1 MKKFLLVAPLALVSV
16 AAHGQA
22 VSVNGGAIQGTITD
36 ASGAAI
42 SGATVTITN
51 LGTSV
56 SKTTT
61 TDKSGFYGVGPLNPG
76 EYTVAVAAS
85 GFQQLEVKTVVRTGT
100 ATPGTFKLQIGQ
112 SSETIEVT
120 AGDIQVNTDQAGVSD
135 VITREQVEAL
145 PVNGRNFLDLAQI
158 EPGVQLQNGTSFD
171 PTKSGYTGISVN
183 GVSGRTTRIILDGSD
198 ITDEF
203 VGTTIFNVSS
213 GAVNEF
219 QLNRSTQD
227 VSGEVTS
234 QGQVLVSTR
243 SGTNSIHGQA
253 FYQFQDQRALY
264 ANPNYTPNA
273 AGQKLPPY
281 FQRNQ
286 FGGSVGGPIIKDKL
300 FYFGNAERIQQVN
313 GAPANLGSIFG
324 TSTAATAFPTIA
336 APYHQTYSTIRLD
349 YQGPFGGHYFA
360 RGNYNVD
367 SSVTGTYYSVYAN
380 RDNTYGLAFGADF
393 SHGRLTHSFRG
404 GYEKFH
410 NLIGDATGS
419 GVYNP
424 LGGTVA
430 LTYGSQIA
438 FGPNANAPQAT
449 YQSDKQV
456 RYDGSWTVGSH
467 NIRFGG
473 ALNRIQSGAYAA
485 FYKLAPRVT
494 LAATAALTGVKTT
507 NNPTGEN
514 CNGAPFSSNPTPCTA
529 DPVNGYNITGGFTF
543 SNGLGYST
551 EIPSFNQPYG
561 GAASWRASGYI
572 SDSWKITPSM
582 NVSAGLRYSI
592 DTNRENND
600 IDQPTC
606 AAYAA
611 GSAFASSPSAYVCNG
626 KSANTY
632 LSSLWDPSLT
642 GRVHQP
648 VANFSPQIG
657 LNFAP
662 GNHKTSFR
670 SGFGVFSESVVWN
683 NSSNARG
690 TILPVSYGYS
700 TVSTVCSAY
709 SITYPNG
716 EVATTTPNGQDLQT
730 WCQNSTVGQAAGQI
744 VAIAQKYQSLF
755 QPTANATYLANRLSA
770 SGIYGQNYKQ
780 PYSLQW
786 NFGVQRE
793 LWKGAVISA
802 DYVHNSSMRIG
813 QTIDINHI
821 GAARTFKSA
830 YGLYAINRLSM
841 LSSTKGSCGMA
852 TAATAQTVVQC
863 IITNNPTYTI
873 NNFASQ
879 GLDTAAN
886 YTSSLNYKFSKG
898 TGVKGTGLDANGI
911 PVSPAAFPGINE
923 DLGSGAFIRP
933 TGRSGYDA
941 LQIVYRQSQ
950 AHPAPGIERGNLQ
963 ISYNYSRIV
972 SNLTSSD
979 EFFSSGAYD
988 KDNPNQF
995 MGRNGLDRTNQ
1006 LSFGGAFKVKYGPQI
1021 GLIGHFFS
1029 ALPTTMALDSGIG
1042 NGAIFQTDLTG
1053 DGTVG
1058 STTGEPAPGTNPG
1071 DYMHRYKG
1079 ANLNNYI
1086 NTFNGSYAGKLTPAG
1101 QAVVNSGL
1109 MTTSQ
1114 MTVLK
1119 GVVRPISLAPQSVA
1133 PDNPMYSSLDVN
1145 VTYPF
1150 KLSKFRE
1157 GLSLEP
1163 GIAFYNVGNMGNFG
1177 TYTGTLQNIDTA
1189 KSGTNADP
1197 TGVVNSSNGGQGFIN
1212 GTNGIVNFSKR
1223 TLRGAGTF
1231 AQGAPRSAEFS
1242 LKLNF

>member
-42 SGATVTITN
+42 SGANITITN
-51 LGTSV
+51 IGTSV
-56 SKTTT
+56 TKIVT
-61 TDKSGFYGVGPLNPG
+61 TDKSGFYSVGPLNPG
-76 EYTVAVAAS
+76 DYTVTVAAS
-85 GFQQLEVKTVVRTGT
+85 GFQQLEVKTVIRTGT
-100 ATPGTFKLQIGQ
+100 ATPGTFKLQVGQ

-243 SGTNSIHGQA
+243 SGTNAIHGQG
-253 FYQFQDQRALY
+253 FYQFQDQRAGY
-264 ANPNYTPNA
+264 ANPNYTAPNT
-273 AGQKLPPY
+273 PPY

-286 FGGSVGGPIIKDKL
+286 FGGSVGGPILKDKL

-313 GAPANLGSIFG
+313 AAPSSLGTLFNSGSIA
-324 TSTAATAFPTIA
+324 SAFPTIG
-336 APYHQTYSTIRLD
+336 APYRQTYSTIRLD

-367 SSVTGTYYSVYAN
+367 SSVTGTYYSVYQN

-410 NLIGDATGS
+410 NLIVDATGS

-424 LGGTVA
+424 LGGAVA
-430 LTYGSQIA
+430 LTYSGQIA

-449 YQSDKQV
+449 YQSDKQM
-456 RYDGSWTVGSH
+456 RYDGSWTVGAH

-473 ALNRIQSGAYAA
+473 ALNRIQAGAYAA

-494 LAATAALTGVKTT
+494 LTANALLGGTVTS
-507 NNPTGEN
+507 NNPLGEG
-514 CNGAPFSSNPTPCTA
+514 CNGTVTTTTCAG
-529 DPVNGYNITGGFTF
+529 DPVNGYNLVGGFTF
-543 SNGLGYST
+543 SNGYGYST
-551 EIPSFNQPYG
+551 ELPGFNAPYG
-561 GAASWRASGYI
+561 GSSSWRGSGYI
-572 SDSWKITPSM
+572 SDSWKVTPSLSL
-582 NVSAGLRYSI
+582 VAGLRYSI

-606 AAYAA
+606 AAYAS
-611 GSAFASSPSAYVCNG
+611 GSPFATSNAAYVCNG
-626 KSANTY
+626 KASNTY

-642 GRVHQP
+642 GKVNQP
-648 VANFSPQIG
+648 TKNFGPQIG
-657 LNFAP
+657 FNYAP
-662 GNHKTSFR
+662 GNHKTSLR
-670 SGFGVFSESVVWN
+670 GGFGLFYESVVWN

-690 TILPVSYGYS
+690 NILPVYYGYS
-700 TVSTVCSAY
+700 TITSVCSAY
-709 SITYPNG
+709 SITYPDG
-716 EVATTTPNGQDLQT
+716 SIATTTPNGQDLQT
-730 WCQNSTVGQAAGQI
+730 WCKNSTVSQAAGQV
-744 VAIAQKYQSLF
+744 VAIAQKYQAMYT
-755 QPTANATYLANRLSA
+755 PTANPTYVANRLSA

-786 NFGVQRE
+786 NFGIQRE
-793 LWKGAVISA
+793 LWKGAVITA
-802 DYVHNSSMRIG
+802 DYVHNSSLKIG
-813 QTIDINHI
+813 QTIDLNHI
-821 GAARTFKSA
+821 GAARTFSSA
-830 YGLYAINRLSM
+830 NALAAINRVSALSA
-841 LSSTKGSCGMA
+841 TKGSCGTA
-852 TAATAQTVVQC
+852 TAATSQAVVQC
-863 IITNNPTYTI
+863 IIAANPTYTI
-873 NNFASQ
+873 NTFAGQ

-886 YTSSLNYKFSKG
+886 YTASTNYKYSKG
-898 TGVKGTGLDANGI
+898 TASSVT
-911 PVSPAAFPGINE
+911 PAAFPGLNP

-950 AHPAPGIERGNLQ
+950 AHPAPGIDRANFQ
-963 ISYNYSRIV
+963 VSYNLSRIV
-972 SNLTSSD
+972 SNLSSAD
-979 EFFSSGAYD
+979 EFFSSAAYD
-988 KDNPNQF
+988 KDNPSAY
-995 MGRNGLDRTNQ
+995 MGRNSLDRKHQ
-1006 LSFGGAFKVKYGPQI
+1006 LSFGGAFTIKHGPQI

-1029 ALPTTMALDSGIG
+1029 AFATNMTLDGGIG
-1042 NGAIFQTDLTG
+1042 NGAIFQTNLSG
-1053 DGTVG
+1053 DGG
-1058 STTGEPAPGTNPG
+1058 NSQAPGVQPY
-1071 DYMHRYKG
+1071 DYMHAVNG
-1079 ANLNNYI
+1079 GTISNYI
-1086 NTFNGSYAGKLTPAG
+1086 TNFNGTYAGKLTPAG
-1101 QAVVNSGL
+1101 QAVVSSGL
-1109 MTTSQ
+1109 MTAAQLT
-1114 MTVLK
+1114 TLK
-1119 GVVRPISLAPQSVA
+1119 GVVQPIAQTPQALAPN
-1133 PDNPMYSSLDVN
+1133 NPMYRALDAN
-1145 VTYPF
+1145 ISYPIRF
-1150 KLSKFRE
+1150 HKLRE
-1157 GLSLEP
+1157 GLELVPSV
-1163 GIAFYNVGNMGNFG
+1163 AFYNVGNFSNFG
-1177 TYTGTLQNIDTA
+1177 TYTGTLQNTTTA
-1189 KSGTNADP
+1189 GGTVNSGSGGNGFI
-1197 TGVVNSSNGGQGFIN
+1197 TGVNSFAVNS
-1212 GTNGIVNFSKR
+1212 TKR

-1231 AQGAPRSAEFS
+1231 AQGAPRQAEFA